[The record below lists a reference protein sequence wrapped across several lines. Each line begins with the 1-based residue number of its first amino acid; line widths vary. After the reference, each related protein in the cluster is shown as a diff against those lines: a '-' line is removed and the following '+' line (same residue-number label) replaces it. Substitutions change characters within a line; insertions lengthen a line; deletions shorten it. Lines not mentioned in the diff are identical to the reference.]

1 MASPPRRLSSEYPQ
15 EAQRENLRQQQ
26 GEGNPLV
33 RSLGSSAYKTPS
45 MIRTERVCIIGR
57 GMGSVTFESKYLV
70 SFAARHPVR
79 SLLLV

>member
-1 MASPPRRLSSEYPQ
+1 
-15 EAQRENLRQQQ
+15 
-26 GEGNPLV
+26 
-33 RSLGSSAYKTPS
+33 
-45 MIRTERVCIIGR
+45 MIRTERVYIIGR